1 MYIDINSEKKRKEVK
16 ELLLGFNKKGDIF
29 EYYKLSQNSR
39 NTSMIND
46 ILKELGIPKDYY
58 SNKRR
63 PKKYCICCGKEL
75 TKGQNKFCSTNCS
88 ARYNNLK
95 RGCLPKETIKKISD
109 GLKKYYEKEYNI
121 VIHDKKKRRHY
132 RNRICKFCGSVKVEG
147 KCANNKICKY
157 GVLNAENNYKYFGFD
172 LKTIGTN
179 KAIEEYYKVKALLW
193 KEYDENLLSVAEIK
207 EKYNYPGSVERLV
220 YILKNFGLK
229 LRNASSAVR
238 NAYFNNRLN
247 LPESFSFKCGW
258 YKKKNGEEVY
268 YRSSYELEYCKFLDD
283 SSIEY
288 KVEDLRIKYYDTVR
302 NEERIA
308 IPDFHLINENQITEI
323 KSAFTFVKQN
333 MIDKIKAY
341 KELGYKTVVRY
352 EGVDYSEDEVN
363 NIKELGFTIDNL
375 KENKQNINIGQGL
388 GR

>member
-1 MYIDINSEKKRKEVK
+1 M
-16 ELLLGFNKKGDIF
+16 
-29 EYYKLSQNSR
+29 
-39 NTSMIND
+39 
-46 ILKELGIPKDYY
+46 
-58 SNKRR
+58 
-63 PKKYCICCGKEL
+63 
-75 TKGQNKFCSTNCS
+75 
-88 ARYNNLK
+88 
-95 RGCLPKETIKKISD
+95 
-109 GLKKYYEKEYNI
+109 
-121 VIHDKKKRRHY
+121 
-132 RNRICKFCGSVKVEG
+132 EG
-147 KCANNKICKY
+147 KCVNDKICKY

-229 LRNASSAVR
+229 LRNTSSAVR

-268 YRSSYELEYCKFLDD
+268 YRSSYELEYCKILDD

-308 IPDFHLINENQITEI
+308 IPDFHLINENQITEV

-363 NIKELGFTIDNL
+363 NIKELDFTIENL
-375 KENKQNINIGQGL
+375 KEDEKRHKYRTRLMQMT
-388 GR
+388 